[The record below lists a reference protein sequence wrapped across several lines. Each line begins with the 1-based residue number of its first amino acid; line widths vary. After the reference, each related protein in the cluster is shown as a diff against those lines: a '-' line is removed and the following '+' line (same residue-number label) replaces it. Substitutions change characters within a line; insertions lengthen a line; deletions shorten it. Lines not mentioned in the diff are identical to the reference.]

1 LRAAL
6 TDAGILNPEDDGARL
21 LRLQQLLGASSA
33 GTGLS
38 PGELEDAVVPAAS
51 ETPEP
56 DGTLDSSAHPPRR
69 YGPRTARQ
77 RARLEA
83 LRARLTEAGVLP
95 IAQPGGRSAGVAN
108 SAGGPSGTGD
118 APPPPT
124 DPAPDSRVLPIT
136 RPGPP
141 DGALDAD
148 LRATRIVSDP
158 DDQGPAAPADGRGP
172 GARASRVSPPVNRS
186 TGATQPSPD
195 TPAVPGP
202 VAPAARDNSGVVP
215 LPPGRPPAD
224 PAPMSAGTGTQSNP
238 PPPMRTGP
246 GSAAPDGGRS
256 AAPEPASASSASSDA
271 GRAGDGPAQAGSTL
285 PGTTAGAAT
294 PARGKGS
301 RNPGYWAWRAKQA
314 PGQPLN
320 KPRGKRKS

>member
-1 LRAAL
+1 
-6 TDAGILNPEDDGARL
+6 
-21 LRLQQLLGASSA
+21 
-33 GTGLS
+33 
-38 PGELEDAVVPAAS
+38 LEDAVVPPAAS

-56 DGTLDSSAHPPRR
+56 DMALAGSAHPPRR

-95 IAQPGGRSAGVAN
+95 IAQPDGRSAGPVN

-118 APPPPT
+118 APPQPI
-124 DPAPDSRVLPIT
+124 DPAPDGRVLSAPWS
-136 RPGPP
+136 GQPP
-141 DGALDAD
+141 NGDRDAD

-158 DDQGPAAPADGRGP
+158 DDQGPVASADGRGP

-186 TGATQPSPD
+186 TGAMQPSPD
-195 TPAVPGP
+195 TPAAPGP
-202 VAPAARDNSGVVP
+202 VAPAAGDNSGVVP
-215 LPPGRPPAD
+215 LPPGRPPAV

-271 GRAGDGPAQAGSTL
+271 GSAGDGPAQAGSTL
-285 PGTTAGAAT
+285 PGTPAGAAT